1 MIFFIVAQVRGK
13 LEKMNFQ
20 SATLDITEMLTDMQD
35 LKVNMAAW
43 ENEMGKFKNAQKLL
57 DRQRFQAP
65 RYQ

>member
-1 MIFFIVAQVRGK
+1 VK

-35 LKVNMAAW
+35 LKINMTAW

-65 RYQ
+65 R